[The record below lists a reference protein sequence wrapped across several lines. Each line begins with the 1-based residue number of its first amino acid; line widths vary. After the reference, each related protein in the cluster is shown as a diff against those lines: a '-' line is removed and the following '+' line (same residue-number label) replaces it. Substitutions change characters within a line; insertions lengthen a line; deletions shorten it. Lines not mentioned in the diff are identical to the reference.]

1 MAFDRLERFGD
12 EQMDRRFKVLG
23 AWLCTMLSQS
33 GKSFQPDDIK
43 GISPPELPTEAD
55 IEIENDLFAD
65 PDADF
70 SDAADGPSSADVLQ
84 ALREQNQFRF

>member
-1 MAFDRLERFGD
+1 MAFERLEPGGD

-33 GKSFQPDDIK
+33 GKAFDPDDIK
-43 GISPPELPTEAD
+43 GISPPEP
-55 IEIENDLFAD
+55 
-65 PDADF
+65 PDASETDDDPSESF
-70 SDAADGPSSADVLQ
+70 DADSSDAADGPSSADVLN

>member
-33 GKSFQPDDIK
+33 GKAFGPDDIK
-43 GISPPELPTEAD
+43 GISPPGLPREPDEDPAEL
-55 IEIENDLFAD
+55 

-70 SDAADGPSSADVLQ
+70 DDDGGDPSSEDVLQ